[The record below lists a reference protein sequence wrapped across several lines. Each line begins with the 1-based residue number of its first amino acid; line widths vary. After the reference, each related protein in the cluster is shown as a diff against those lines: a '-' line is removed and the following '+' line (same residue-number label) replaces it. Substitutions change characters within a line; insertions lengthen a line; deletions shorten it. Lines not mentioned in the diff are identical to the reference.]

1 MSMQLKVNDKEY
13 TVTYGFRAMYESEF
27 IKEMFETFN
36 NMNSEDDN
44 SGIEMFAYL
53 AQKTTNM
60 LLVGLQEE
68 HSQEFKTFDDAM
80 DLIQKYFTENEDN
93 QDINMLGLY
102 TELIKTMSE
111 DGFLERIGLGK
122 KKKQVKTP
130 QDHKKKTT
138 TTSKK

>member
-1 MSMQLKVNDKEY
+1 MSMQLKVNEKEY
-13 TVTYGFRAMYESEF
+13 TVTYKFKAMYDSEF

-68 HSQEFKTFDDAM
+68 HSQEFKTFEDVYT
-80 DLIQKYFTENEDN
+80 LLKQYFKENEN
-93 QDINMLGLY
+93 NTDITMLGLY
-102 TELIKTMSE
+102 TKLMNMMEE
-111 DGFLERIGLGK
+111 DGFLAQIGLVEK
-122 KKKQVKTP
+122 KEVKTP
-130 QDHKKKTT
+130 QDRKKKTT

>member
-27 IKEMFETFN
+27 IKEMFNTVGKI
-36 NMNSEDDN
+36 NSNDEDKEF
-44 SGIEMFAYL
+44 EML
-53 AQKTTNM
+53 AVLAPRTTNM

-68 HSQEFKTFDDAM
+68 HADEFKTFEDVYT
-80 DLIQKYFTENEDN
+80 LLKQYFKENEN
-93 QDINMLGLY
+93 NTDITMLGLY
-102 TELIKTMSE
+102 TKLMNMMEE
-111 DGFLERIGLGK
+111 DGFLAQIGLVE
-122 KKKQVKTP
+122 KKQAKTP